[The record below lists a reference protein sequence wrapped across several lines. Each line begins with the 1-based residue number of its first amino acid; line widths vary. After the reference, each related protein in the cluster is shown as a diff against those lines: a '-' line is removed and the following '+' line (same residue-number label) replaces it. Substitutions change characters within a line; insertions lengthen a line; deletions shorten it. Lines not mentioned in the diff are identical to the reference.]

1 MIKKF
6 KAAGARLLPKNQFA
20 RGVSVLVGGTAG
32 SQLIM
37 VLAAPLLTRLYTP
50 EDFGLLAVY
59 AGLLALLTVVASLRY
74 ELAIPLPE
82 DEQEAANIAVLS
94 LLIVSG
100 ISLLSALIVFFAG
113 GPVAGLL
120 GVPQLTSYFWLLP
133 VGVFF
138 VGIYQVFNYWAI
150 RRKDFPAI
158 ASTRIKQALTTLL
171 IQLTGYKLGPVM
183 LIAGQ
188 AAGQSMGSFSLGKIA
203 LKNTHFNTVSS
214 AGIIAVAKRYQKF
227 SIYSTLAGFFN
238 TASTQLPPI
247 LFAVLFS
254 PTLAGLY
261 ALAHRLLAMPMGV
274 IGGAIGN
281 VFLGNSAKAY
291 RDGSLGKLTHEVHS
305 KLSAIAA
312 PPILFFFIIAPDF
325 FEYALG
331 DNWREAGEIAQWL
344 SPWLY
349 LAFTASPISSVIT
362 TLEKQAFAAFFDAFM
377 LLARLAAILTG
388 FYIGSDITSIQLFS
402 ITSAGL
408 VAAYITIVF
417 KLLNLNCLELLTTHT
432 KNILISLVICLPLII
447 ASKTNTFTL
456 LGGLFSAL
464 LILARYY
471 YLAKKQ
477 LVKK

>member
-32 SQLIM
+32 SQLLM

-74 ELAIPLPE
+74 ELVIPLPE

-94 LLIVSG
+94 LLIAAG

-113 GPVAGLL
+113 GPIANLL

-138 VGIYQVFNYWAI
+138 VGIFQVFNYWAI
-150 RRKDFPAI
+150 RKKDFPAI

-171 IQLTGYKLGPVM
+171 IQLAGYKLGPVV

-203 LKNTHFNTVSS
+203 LKNTHFNTVRS
-214 AGIIAVAKRYQKF
+214 AGIIAVARRYRKF

-254 PTLAGLY
+254 PALAGLY
-261 ALAHRLLAMPMGV
+261 ALAHRLLAMPMSV
-274 IGGAIGN
+274 VGGAIGN

-291 RDGSLGKLTHEVHS
+291 RDGNLGKLTHEVHS

-312 PPILFFFIIAPDF
+312 PPILFFFFIAPDF
-325 FEYALG
+325 FEFALG
-331 DNWREAGEIAQWL
+331 DSWREAGEIAQWL

-349 LAFTASPISSVIT
+349 LTFTASPISSVIT

-377 LLARLAAILTG
+377 LLARLAAILMG
-388 FYIGSDITSIQLFS
+388 FYIGSETISIQLFS

-408 VAAYITIVF
+408 VAVYIVIVF
-417 KLLNLNCLELLTTHT
+417 KILDLSIFGLIKIHA
-432 KNILISLVICLPLII
+432 KNILIGLTTSMPLLIMPLTSSLTI
-447 ASKTNTFTL
+447 
-456 LGGLFSAL
+456 LGGMFSAL
-464 LILARYY
+464 LISANYY
-471 YLAKKQ
+471 HLAKKH
-477 LVKK
+477 LVK